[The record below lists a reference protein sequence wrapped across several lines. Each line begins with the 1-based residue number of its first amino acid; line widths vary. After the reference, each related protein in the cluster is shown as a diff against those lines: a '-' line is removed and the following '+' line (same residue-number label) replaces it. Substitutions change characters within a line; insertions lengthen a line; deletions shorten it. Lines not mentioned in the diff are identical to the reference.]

1 MRTGESRTTTSWTF
15 LTFLPLGYPQ
25 VLLNVLTLNR
35 NLSDSLARGR
45 LHPDLQSNLL
55 QVDSECRVETPF
67 GWVQGQVEKGFPPRY
82 PLC

>member
-1 MRTGESRTTTSWTF
+1 MLVTPLPSTL
-15 LTFLPLGYPQ
+15 LTCQQ

-55 QVDSECRVETPF
+55 QVDSECRANSYGMGTGVGGAEL
-67 GWVQGQVEKGFPPRY
+67 VQGLACLDQH
-82 PLC
+82 